1 MNIPVVVYNLFLLL
15 LDSLLLGIQ
24 VHTKKYNLPPPP
36 PSHGKS
42 SLKPLFLYAAI
53 FVGEGV
59 FLSQATVLVRVEV
72 QA

>member
-24 VHTKKYNLPPPP
+24 VQTDKDHLPPP

-59 FLSQATVLVRVEV
+59 FLISGNCFSPC
-72 QA
+72 